1 MNIRGSLILVIG
13 RRCFESITLRWYNSK
28 TFRMKQISEM
38 KEIGGLDVHDDRNI
52 LKLKRIFGY
61 VLKVTN

>member
-1 MNIRGSLILVIG
+1 MHIRGSLILVIG
-13 RRCFESITLRWYNSK
+13 RRGFESITLRWYKAK

-52 LKLKRIFGY
+52 LKLKRIFCN